1 MKVWKLPKIQ
11 NQIIYIFRCKT
22 NILHVTARHS
32 NQSNVARATNELLP
46 KLKFDYNLTE
56 RNLWEESLPPYNL
69 DHVKAKFNLMKNPE
83 SDLDQHIFE
92 PIREIVEEINDQDI
106 LIVSTPM
113 WNLSLPY
120 VLKQYI
126 DIIIQ
131 PGE

>member
-1 MKVWKLPKIQ
+1 M
-11 NQIIYIFRCKT
+11 
-22 NILHVTARHS
+22 
-32 NQSNVARATNELLP
+32 
-46 KLKFDYNLTE
+46 TE
-56 RNLWEESLPPYNL
+56 RNLWEKESLPPYNL
-69 DHVKAKFNLMKNPE
+69 DHVKAKFNLMRNPE

-120 VLKQYI
+120 VLKHYI

>member
-1 MKVWKLPKIQ
+1 M
-11 NQIIYIFRCKT
+11 
-22 NILHVTARHS
+22 
-32 NQSNVARATNELLP
+32 VARATNELLP

-56 RNLWEESLPPYNL
+56 RNLWEESLPDYNL
-69 DHVKAKFNLMKNPE
+69 EQANAKFNLMKNPE

-120 VLKQYI
+120 VLKHYI